1 MPLSI
6 YPYGFLLRPRSTE
19 VRGPDGYVDVTFV
32 GEFDFSHDPRRPVLQ
47 HSTPDGAEVLVFGRC
62 YDLSA
67 EEGDLPDG
75 NVASAL
81 SAALSSSETAFLD
94 RLDLLAGRWI
104 VLTSQDGTVR
114 LYHDAVG
121 TRSVYYDAEN
131 RAASSHATLLGAAFD
146 RSPSGVTKPS
156 MTWGLSSHEG
166 VRALLPNHRLD
177 VNSGTIERYWPRQS
191 NVWEQRSEVER
202 LDRVID
208 LWRRQMALVKREGL
222 PVRFALSGGLDSRTA
237 LALSGPYLDGMQTFT
252 YGASPTAKP
261 SSADVLNLDAEI
273 VGPVAELLRLDHRV
287 IRAQTPTPAL
297 DEQIRD
303 DVGRNTLTAHGRWLL
318 PYYLQEFPGEDSL
331 VLRANAFE
339 VGQHKWAAP
348 SDADTAAVAQKRWVR
363 FAQKSGVEIPGTEL
377 TEHVREAFRDQEI
390 QAVQHGYL
398 ASDLTHWEFRLG
410 RWATEVFNEI
420 DVAFEPFVPLS
431 CRAIL
436 TPLLAFSREQRASQ
450 YAFRELIN
458 RAHPVLNFFGIN
470 DSVNLYETW
479 RDAQS
484 SLPEGEHPDV
494 PGADSAP
501 VVHRLPIAAFAD
513 QKSKSFH
520 VLKVPSDGHLLM
532 ALRTFWSSP
541 GGASSFM
548 YEINV
553 DQHPVLRI
561 PVPERA
567 GPFTAS
573 VRNLAAG
580 AEITLSIIPMR
591 ARSRPSWERATRI
604 EVSDLTF
611 TDSPA
616 SGPVEASID
625 DEELTA

>member
-19 VRGPDGYVDVTFV
+19 VRGPGGYVDVTFA

-67 EEGDLPDG
+67 EEGDLPDD

-104 VLTSQDGTVR
+104 VLTSQGGTVR

-177 VNSGTIERYWPRQS
+177 VDSGTIERYWPRQS

-261 SSADVLNLDAEI
+261 SSADVLL
-273 VGPVAELLRLDHRV
+273 
-287 IRAQTPTPAL
+287 
-297 DEQIRD
+297 
-303 DVGRNTLTAHGRWLL
+303 
-318 PYYLQEFPGEDSL
+318 SL
-331 VLRANAFE
+331 I
-339 VGQHKWAAP
+339 H
-348 SDADTAAVAQKRWVR
+348 
-363 FAQKSGVEIPGTEL
+363 I
-377 TEHVREAFRDQEI
+377 
-390 QAVQHGYL
+390 
-398 ASDLTHWEFRLG
+398 
-410 RWATEVFNEI
+410 
-420 DVAFEPFVPLS
+420 
-431 CRAIL
+431 
-436 TPLLAFSREQRASQ
+436 
-450 YAFRELIN
+450 
-458 RAHPVLNFFGIN
+458 
-470 DSVNLYETW
+470 
-479 RDAQS
+479 
-484 SLPEGEHPDV
+484 
-494 PGADSAP
+494 
-501 VVHRLPIAAFAD
+501 
-513 QKSKSFH
+513 
-520 VLKVPSDGHLLM
+520 
-532 ALRTFWSSP
+532 
-541 GGASSFM
+541 
-548 YEINV
+548 
-553 DQHPVLRI
+553 
-561 PVPERA
+561 
-567 GPFTAS
+567 
-573 VRNLAAG
+573 
-580 AEITLSIIPMR
+580 
-591 ARSRPSWERATRI
+591 
-604 EVSDLTF
+604 
-611 TDSPA
+611 
-616 SGPVEASID
+616 
-625 DEELTA
+625 